1 MKYFICLFLFVL
13 VTAADRVHAQII
25 DTIKVEGD
33 HTKFYPVKFYDGA
46 RNFNIATELEIGRT
60 NVHTDSLWRGSLIS
74 TFRYHTT
81 GWGNGSSF
89 IDADI
94 KQANPSNPT
103 INLFIAGWRDM
114 SVANSSTSI
123 LVWMRGNTTYY
134 LRSNYPVLPV
144 IFDGVHN
151 PIPYQEPG
159 GPLHSFKTVIDN
171 YVNVQGMSRT
181 NAAYFNGTTPSYFA
195 GNVGIG
201 TPQPLTGTS
210 NPGLHISKGD
220 HSAIFLGDP
229 MGAGYGGVVQTSDT
243 RQRLFLGANLFDDPV
258 AGWRNAKPGKGG
270 AGISIIADNTGWG
283 SFIDFVTSND
293 GSYTRRMT
301 ILGNGN
307 VGIGTTTPGSYKLAV
322 EGTIGA
328 RKVKVTQQTN
338 WADFVFEPEYE
349 LPSLQ
354 EVEAFVRKHK
364 HLPDIPSAKEVAME
378 GVDLGE
384 MNRLLLQKV
393 EEQMLYIIE
402 LNRKI
407 ELLSSEIQALKK

>member
-1 MKYFICLFLFVL
+1 
-13 VTAADRVHAQII
+13 
-25 DTIKVEGD
+25 
-33 HTKFYPVKFYDGA
+33 
-46 RNFNIATELEIGRT
+46 
-60 NVHTDSLWRGSLIS
+60 
-74 TFRYHTT
+74 
-81 GWGNGSSF
+81 
-89 IDADI
+89 
-94 KQANPSNPT
+94 
-103 INLFIAGWRDM
+103 M
-114 SVANSSTSI
+114 SVANSSASI

-159 GPLHSFKTVIDN
+159 GPLHSFKTTIDS
-171 YVNVQGMSRT
+171 YVNVQGMSRM

-201 TPQPLTGTS
+201 TPQPLAGTS
-210 NPGLHISKGD
+210 NQGLHINKGD

-229 MGAGYGGVVQTSDT
+229 MGAGYGGIVQTSDT
-243 RQRLFLGANLFDDPV
+243 WQRLFLGANLFDDPV

-270 AGISIIADNTGWG
+270 TGISIIADNTGWG

-328 RKVKVTQQTN
+328 RKVKVTQQAN

-364 HLPDIPSAKEVAME
+364 HLPDIPSAKEVAEE

-384 MNRLLLQKV
+384 MNKLLLQKI

-407 ELLSSEIQALKK
+407 ELLSNEVQALKK